1 MTLPLFDLNE
11 WFATAE
17 GRFDLSLSHSGCQPQ
32 TVADLLDD
40 GDWKSFEDLSLS
52 YGAFEGLAELRQ
64 AIADQYDS
72 VEPAHVMTF
81 NGPSEAIY
89 TFMRAILKAYDTVV
103 VQSPLFRTLH
113 SIARHIGC
121 AVKEWRPADELS
133 CVFDVSDLAA
143 ICNGSTRLIV
153 INFPHNPTGQMISE
167 PELRRIVG
175 LAQAADAM
183 LFSDEVFR
191 LLELAPQR
199 TLPAACDLYD
209 KAVSATGLS
218 KPFGLGGLRIGWM
231 VTKCDEIRSAVKR
244 YRYNTVEMT
253 NTPCQW
259 LACRALQRKDEVLAR
274 SRSRISANLDR
285 LEAFVEIHNST
296 LKLFRP
302 KAGTMAVVQQR
313 TKLTS
318 TDLCK
323 RVLKEEQLF
332 LVPGKPLGMPDSVLR
347 FGLGMPDF
355 ASGLE
360 RFGRFLERLKASA
373 ETQ

>member
-17 GRFDLSLSHSGCQPQ
+17 GRFDFSLSHSGCQPQ

-40 GDWKSFEDLSLS
+40 GDWKSFADVSLS

-72 VEPAHVMTF
+72 VEPSHVITF

-89 TFMRAILKAYDTVV
+89 TFMRAILKPHDTVV

-143 ICNGSTRLIV
+143 ICDGSTRLIV

-175 LAQAADAM
+175 IARTVDAM

-191 LLELAPQR
+191 LLELAPYR
-199 TLPAACDLYD
+199 TLPAACDLYE
-209 KAVSATGLS
+209 KAVSVTGLS

-259 LACRALQRKDEVLAR
+259 LACRALERKDEVLAR
-274 SRSRISANLDR
+274 NRARISANLDR
-285 LEAFVEIHNST
+285 LEAFVETHNST

-318 TDLCK
+318 TELCE
-323 RVLKEEQLF
+323 RILDEERLF

-347 FGLGMPDF
+347 FGLGMLDF

-360 RFGRFLERLKASA
+360 RLDRFLKRLQASGEA
-373 ETQ
+373 Q